1 MAENLP
7 LPKHIRYI
15 CRYIFSVEDIRGLIT
30 SKISSSSLPQDMA
43 EETQKAKA
51 ATNAQN
57 AAALIQRQGFEREF
71 EEDNGRPR
79 PMLKVFVESVLLR

>member
-1 MAENLP
+1 
-7 LPKHIRYI
+7 
-15 CRYIFSVEDIRGLIT
+15 
-30 SKISSSSLPQDMA
+30 MA

-51 ATNAQN
+51 AQTAPAHLDASATNAQN

-79 PMLKVFVESVLLR
+79 PMLKVFV